1 VRFGFGRLPGTAA
14 TAGKRVLRAGRRSEM
29 SCGGLTRNQRRS
41 AGLAQIDPPEDLACA
56 LCLPRSASPLPPPWH
71 RLRPNPNKSNRPTLS
86 TALAALCCLMT
97 IRGNFSRRAGPARS
111 TLAAAAR
118 RRLVLKGS
126 PRLACRLRPTV
137 HQRASLIR
145 SNATQNR
152 PMSRGADR
160 SRKNRNPVGRSLT

>member
-1 VRFGFGRLPGTAA
+1 MRL
-14 TAGKRVLRAGRRSEM
+14 M
-29 SCGGLTRNQRRS
+29 
-41 AGLAQIDPPEDLACA
+41 LAA
-56 LCLPRSASPLPPPWH
+56 LCVATSASVASAQTQSEQATG
-71 RLRPNPNKSNRPTLS
+71 RFLS

-160 SRKNRNPVGRSLT
+160 SRKNRKPGGPKPDLEKWQEKPTRIEREEGEH